1 MAAARIII
9 GLTALIAAAP
19 LIAQSAESPKNVA
32 ADAREIPQT
41 QSLNAEIAANAGAN
55 SATADA
61 QNAANQAQY
70 EADKAA
76 YAQALR
82 DHHREVLATDETFVR
97 QQMAYA
103 DAMRDYRAQVEMCK
117 RGYKSACDLPTPDPS
132 RYM

>member
-1 MAAARIII
+1 MTFARTII
-9 GLTALIAAAP
+9 GLTAFIAAAP
-19 LIAQSAESPKNVA
+19 LIAQSSESPKNVI

-41 QSLNAEIAANAGAN
+41 QALNSQVASNVG
-55 SATADA
+55 STDV

-82 DHHREVLATDETFVR
+82 DHHRDVLTTDNVFIR

-103 DAMRDYRAQVEMCK
+103 DAMRDYRVQVEMCR
-117 RGYKSACDLPTPDPS
+117 RGFKSACDLPTPDPQK
-132 RYM
+132 YM